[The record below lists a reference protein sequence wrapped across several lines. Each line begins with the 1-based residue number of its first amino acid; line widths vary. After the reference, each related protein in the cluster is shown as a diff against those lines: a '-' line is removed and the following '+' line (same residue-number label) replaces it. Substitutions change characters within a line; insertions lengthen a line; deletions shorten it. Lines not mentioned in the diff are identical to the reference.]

1 MNFGAFVQVTDG
13 IEGLVHISEI
23 SADKRI
29 NHPQDVL
36 RVGQVVKAQVLAIDP
51 EKRQIKLSIKQ
62 LIPSHIDEYIA
73 EHKAGDRVSGRV
85 VEQSATL
92 AHVELGDGIR
102 AICRTA
108 FATPSQAPSATKA
121 APALEP
127 LPAGKPDLSS
137 LGSMLKARWKGSAP
151 AAQSKPEPFSEGQ
164 IRAFK
169 IVKLDP
175 EAKKIE
181 VELA

>member
-1 MNFGAFVQVTDG
+1 LADG
-13 IEGLVHISEI
+13 IEGLVHVSEI
-23 SADKRI
+23 SPDKRI

-36 RVGQVVKAQVLAIDP
+36 RVGQVVKAQVLAIDL
-51 EKRQIKLSIKQ
+51 EKRQVKLSIKQ

-73 EHKAGDRVSGRV
+73 EHKTGDVVSGRV

-108 FATPSQAPSATKA
+108 FATPSQAPSAA
-121 APALEP
+121 NAPPRLEFKP
-127 LPAGKPDLSS
+127 EPIPPAKPDLSS

-151 AAQSKPEPFSEGQ
+151 ASRSKPQPLGEGQ
-164 IRAFK
+164 VRSFK

>member
-1 MNFGAFVQVTDG
+1 
-13 IEGLVHISEI
+13 
-23 SADKRI
+23 
-29 NHPQDVL
+29 
-36 RVGQVVKAQVLAIDP
+36 VGQVVKAQVLAIDP

-73 EHKAGDRVSGRV
+73 EHKAGDVVNGRV
-85 VEQSATL
+85 VEQSASL

-108 FATPSQAPSATKA
+108 FATPSQAPA
-121 APALEP
+121 APQPTPAPKIRLEAP
-127 LPAGKPDLSS
+127 PAAKPDLST
-137 LGSMLKARWKGSAP
+137 LGSMLKARWQGTAP
-151 AAQSKPEPFSEGQ
+151 AQPKPAPLSAGQ
-164 IRAFK
+164 IRTFK